1 MSRWIFF
8 TDCHFRAE
16 APVHRTDDI
25 FQSQLNKM
33 ESILQLA
40 NELDAYLICGG
51 DLFDKPSPPDFV
63 GTRVASLFAKYGVD
77 IYYILG
83 NHDLTGGNVETYD
96 YGVIG
101 MFEHY
106 KWFHFLNKGI
116 VNFKDCLLMGTDF
129 NKSTECANYIPLN
142 KDLDDKRVC
151 MAVVHEMITDD
162 PSVVINLKN
171 RTINWQEVSTD
182 FDIVLCGHFHPGI
195 GIKEN
200 AMKTLFINPGAMT
213 RLSANEVNRKVKVA
227 YIEIKDK
234 EIKTKLLSIPFEKN
248 VFNVNKIEFQK
259 NREEERDRFAG
270 ALESIKD
277 EDIMAGNVI
286 NILDNL
292 TKEKL
297 PQELQELLTEKIID
311 KCKKKLVE
319 VVNG

>member
-1 MSRWIFF
+1 
-8 TDCHFRAE
+8 
-16 APVHRTDDI
+16 
-25 FQSQLNKM
+25 
-33 ESILQLA
+33 
-40 NELDAYLICGG
+40 
-51 DLFDKPSPPDFV
+51 
-63 GTRVASLFAKYGVD
+63 
-77 IYYILG
+77 
-83 NHDLTGGNVETYD
+83 
-96 YGVIG
+96 
-101 MFEHY
+101 
-106 KWFHFLNKGI
+106 
-116 VNFKDCLLMGTDF
+116 
-129 NKSTECANYIPLN
+129 
-142 KDLDDKRVC
+142 

-213 RLSANEVNRKVKVA
+213 RLAANEVDRKVKVA

-248 VFNVNKIEFQK
+248 VFNINKIEFQK